1 MLEIGKSNTK
11 KKEEYV
17 AAAAASTKIE
27 VVGDNFKAVNPDE
40 VNETSFVPSS
50 YIASSILLQNDAHH
64 NFIDSIKPH
73 SILTNYI
80 FGLKIYMQH
89 FKLV

>member
-1 MLEIGKSNTK
+1 MLETGKSNTK
-11 KKEEYV
+11 RKKEYLATV
-17 AAAAASTKIE
+17 PLPIKIE

-50 YIASSILLQNDAHH
+50 YIASSILLQSDVHH
-64 NFIDSIKPH
+64 NFIDSIKPY
-73 SILTNYI
+73 STLNNYI

-89 FKLV
+89 F

>member
-1 MLEIGKSNTK
+1 M
-11 KKEEYV
+11 KEEYIS
-17 AAAAASTKIE
+17 AAAVPTKIE

-50 YIASSILLQNDAHH
+50 YIASSILLQSDAHH

-73 SILTNYI
+73 STLTNYI